1 MQYITE
7 TLHFKY
13 QGECQMKNLII
24 SILLVLLLNT
34 QDGWAVEGIMRVYA
48 NVTLIVLIDSLIVE
62 FERMMK
68 YGSRYNP

>member
-1 MQYITE
+1 
-7 TLHFKY
+7 
-13 QGECQMKNLII
+13 MKNLII